1 MWKNCALFKEIY
13 TGLSV
18 IKICAMFYIWLQ
30 QIQHLSKVTTL
41 LVKANCRCSK
51 LIFLHFRDRGLPCRL
66 HLGALQPQEEQ
77 AAAHRQPEQEDDYFS
92 GMVSRENHFLLLF
105 WGRGQTNNFVSQL
118 IFPTIARCALATWWQ
133 WHWHWASKVCR
144 TGSKSGYP

>member
-18 IKICAMFYIWLQ
+18 INMCNVL
-30 QIQHLSKVTTL
+30 HLIATDTTL
-41 LVKANCRCSK
+41 IKSNDASKSK
-51 LIFLHFRDRGLPCRL
+51 LLSLL
-66 HLGALQPQEEQ
+66 WNW
-77 AAAHRQPEQEDDYFS
+77 FS
-92 GMVSRENHFLLLF
+92 SISGIVAYPAGCTLVLYNPRKNKQQHIANPSKKTITSVGWWVEKH
-105 WGRGQTNNFVSQL
+105 NFVLRPRTNKQL
-118 IFPTIARCALATWWQ
+118 CEPAHFPNNSHIARCALATW